1 MLENFEIFNLS
12 LNFKYLM
19 SAILF
24 VRHGQD
30 KRGKY
35 AHDERL
41 TEDAKED
48 IAQFTEKMVLHFGF
62 PDLIYYSP
70 FMRTRET
77 TKYILRKLK
86 ELKQENEKEKYV
98 KIKCEPK
105 LGRFF
110 TSYERR
116 EPDISDSTMRRN
128 PIINDNK
135 KQFHDRIKKILRKV
149 QYKSKKHNLNIWN
162 ITHTLVLLHVAE
174 LNSIER
180 NPHVEY
186 LDFVKV

>member
-1 MLENFEIFNLS
+1 MNI
-12 LNFKYLM
+12 
-19 SAILF
+19 II
-24 VRHGQD
+24 RHARD
-30 KRGKY
+30 KRCKY

-41 TEDAKED
+41 TESAKEE
-48 IAQFTEKMVLHFGF
+48 IAQFTEKMVLQFGF

-70 FMRTRET
+70 FTRTRET

-86 ELKQENEKEKYV
+86 ELKDNNETDKFV

-110 TSYERR
+110 SGRERSNP
-116 EPDISDSTMRRN
+116 EISESTMRRK
-128 PIINDNK
+128 PIINDK
-135 KQFHDRIKKILRKV
+135 KKEFHARIKKFLRKV

-174 LNSIER
+174 LASIER

-186 LDFVKV
+186 LDFVKI